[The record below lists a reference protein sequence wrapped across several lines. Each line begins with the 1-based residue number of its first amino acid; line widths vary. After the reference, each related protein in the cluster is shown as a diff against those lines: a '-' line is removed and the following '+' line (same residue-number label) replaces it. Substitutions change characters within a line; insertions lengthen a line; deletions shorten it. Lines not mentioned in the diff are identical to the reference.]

1 VRLDA
6 DDWWARDKKS
16 YRHPVK
22 QCLKAAHECAMVN
35 TFEDNRIAQVVFKF
49 RKCRNPGAT
58 DIEKLESELPT
69 RVEPTETFSDGITNG
84 IRALRLR
91 KYELPALTNN
101 AQ

>member
-1 VRLDA
+1 
-6 DDWWARDKKS
+6 
-16 YRHPVK
+16 
-22 QCLKAAHECAMVN
+22 MVD
-35 TFEDNRIAQVVFKF
+35 TLEDNRIAKVVFKF

-69 RVEPTETFSDGITNG
+69 RVDAGVDPTETFSDGITNG

-91 KYELPALTNN
+91 QYELPALTNN